1 MAQPELVK
9 DIEARVKK
17 SGDTM
22 TGNLIGKY
30 FQGTWLQTTSITDLG
45 SSPSKIAVIK
55 DDGWIYYRTPSELAN
70 DIGLTGNYVLK
81 SGDTMTG
88 NLTAPTFIG
97 SLQGNA
103 SSSTYSTYTYYRDTR
118 NANEM
123 PLDMLKGVSLH
134 LKSNSA
140 DGLSDGLSYHPVL
153 MLRDWNDLSGGPFAE
168 LTITG
173 NQNLYFR
180 SSTTN
185 ADNTWNP
192 WRKVL
197 TDYNYTS
204 ILNNTYLPLTG
215 GTLSG
220 SVKIAGGTFNYS
232 TIQNGT
238 SNSDRNVWFSASG
251 SRGIPCYN
259 DNFKYNPSTNTLTVG
274 NVKGTISSSYYL
286 KGRTYWESW
295 ANNGN
300 YSGIQYLQG
309 QLPSS
314 TTPTANKVYLGS
326 SGEYSVISAPSNTY
340 QNGGTNNPCNVML
353 LRLYW
358 GTTYFREFSS
368 SPNND
373 TIMTRNVKN
382 GSADPWRRLWQ
393 EGDAVTGAVWN
404 DYAECREAD
413 TIEPGYVLV
422 ETGDD
427 TLTKS
432 TERLSPFAGVSSDTW
447 GFSQGETD
455 KAKTPIAVAGRVL
468 VYPWQDR
475 NNYKPGDC
483 VCAAPE
489 GKVDIMTRE
498 EIIQYPDRI
507 VGTVS
512 SVPTYDKWG
521 GGENADREPV
531 DVDGRIWIKVR

>member
-9 DIEARVKK
+9 DIEARVKI

-30 FQGTWLQTTSITDLG
+30 FQGTWLQTSQVADLG
-45 SSPSKIAVIK
+45 KSPSRIAVIR
-55 DDGWIYYRTPSELAN
+55 DDGWLYYRTPSELAS
-70 DIGLTGNYVLK
+70 DIGLTGNYILK

-103 SSSTYSTYTYYRDTR
+103 SSSTYSTYVYYRDTR

-153 MLRDWNDLSGGPFAE
+153 MLRDWNDLTGGPFAE

-180 SSTTN
+180 SSTAN

-197 TDYNYTS
+197 TDYNYSS
-204 ILNNTYLPLTG
+204 ILNNIYLPLTG
-215 GTLSG
+215 GTMTGGIVFTGSNGVKTRHIDGESTAFAGDLYLNYSVNAPIHVGHSGTYTISADGSYYSGTSAGATKLNSLRTINGNTHAQALQNEFNNYKASIPRNCLINYYSSAYSNGSQYMGYFLSG
-220 SVKIAGGTFNYS
+220 YDSNPYGGFFVAHYDTPY
-232 TIQNGT
+232 
-238 SNSDRNVWFSASG
+238 
-251 SRGIPCYN
+251 Y
-259 DNFKYNPSTNTLTVG
+259 VG
-274 NVKGTISSSYYL
+274 ISS
-286 KGRTYWESW
+286 
-295 ANNGN
+295 GN
-300 YSGIQYLQG
+300 FVQS
-309 QLPSS
+309 
-314 TTPTANKVYLGS
+314 
-326 SGEYSVISAPSNTY
+326 
-340 QNGGTNNPCNVML
+340 
-353 LRLYW
+353 
-358 GTTYFREFSS
+358 
-368 SPNND
+368 
-373 TIMTRNVKN
+373 
-382 GSADPWRRLWQ
+382 RLWKS
-393 EGDAVTGAVWN
+393 GDSVTGAVWN

-427 TLTKS
+427 SLTKS

-483 VCAAPE
+483 VCTAPE

-531 DVDGRIWIKVR
+531 DVNGRIWIKVR

>member
-55 DDGWIYYRTPSELAN
+55 DDGWIYYRTPSELAK
-70 DIGLTGNYVLK
+70 DIGLTSSNYVRSFYETNEYFDSFTSNNLV
-81 SGDTMTG
+81 GINYCGAGTG
-88 NLTAPTFIG
+88 GEFYIG
-97 SLQGNA
+97 REWGKN
-103 SSSTYSTYTYYRDTR
+103 
-118 NANEM
+118 
-123 PLDMLKGVSLH
+123 
-134 LKSNSA
+134 
-140 DGLSDGLSYHPVL
+140 SDGNNFG
-153 MLRDWNDLSGGPFAE
+153 MQLRFSGWNGQLYTRSFNGWGAQWSDW
-168 LTITG
+168 LT
-173 NQNLYFR
+173 Y
-180 SSTTN
+180 
-185 ADNTWNP
+185 
-192 WRKVL
+192 
-197 TDYNYTS
+197 
-204 ILNNTYLPLTG
+204 LNNTNFGNYALPLTG
-215 GTLSG
+215 GTLTGRLYIKIMDNQILLGDDQYKKTILRNDGSDFWLLVSDVGSNEFNSLRPFRFNLSSG
-220 SVKIAGGTFNYS
+220 QVYISHGLNITGGTFNYS
-232 TIQNGT
+232 SIQNGS
-238 SNSDRNVWFSASG
+238 SNADRNVWFSTSS
-251 SRGIPCYN
+251 SRGTPCFN

-274 NVKGTISSSYYL
+274 SITGNAATATTSGKADTLGINATANLSGCLQYIQQSEQTSGNDLPTAGWHHVLKMNHGVGDTYYKRL
-286 KGRTYWESW
+286 LAFNFWG
-295 ANNGN
+295 
-300 YSGIQYLQG
+300 
-309 QLPSS
+309 
-314 TTPTANKVYLGS
+314 ANKVYTATAEGDGVVGAWKKFWL
-326 SGEYSVISAPSNTY
+326 
-340 QNGGTNNPCNVML
+340 
-353 LRLYW
+353 
-358 GTTYFREFSS
+358 
-368 SPNND
+368 
-373 TIMTRNVKN
+373 
-382 GSADPWRRLWQ
+382 

-427 TLTKS
+427 SLMKS

-531 DVDGRIWIKVR
+531 DVNGRIWIKVR

>member
-30 FQGTWLQTTSITDLG
+30 FQGTWLQSTSITDLG
-45 SSPSKIAVIK
+45 SSPSKIAVINN
-55 DDGWIYYRTPSELAN
+55 DGWIYYRTPSELAK
-70 DIGLTGNYVLK
+70 DIGLTSSNYVRSFYETNEYFDSFTSNNLVGINYCGAGTGGEFYIGREWGKNSDGNNFGMQLRFSGQNGQLYTRSFNGWGAQWSDWLTYLNNNNFGNYAL
-81 SGDTMTG
+81 
-88 NLTAPTFIG
+88 P
-97 SLQGNA
+97 
-103 SSSTYSTYTYYRDTR
+103 
-118 NANEM
+118 
-123 PLDMLKGVSLH
+123 
-134 LKSNSA
+134 
-140 DGLSDGLSYHPVL
+140 
-153 MLRDWNDLSGGPFAE
+153 LSGGEMKGPI
-168 LTITG
+168 TIP
-173 NQNLYFR
+173 NNYALYG
-180 SSTTN
+180 
-185 ADNTWNP
+185 
-192 WRKVL
+192 
-197 TDYNYTS
+197 
-204 ILNNTYLPLTG
+204 ILG
-215 GTLSG
+215 
-220 SVKIAGGTFNYS
+220 
-232 TIQNGT
+232 
-238 SNSDRNVWFSASG
+238 SNSS
-251 SRGIPCYN
+251 
-259 DNFKYNPSTNTLTVG
+259 
-274 NVKGTISSSYYL
+274 TISSNVGGL
-286 KGRTYWESW
+286 TWFD
-295 ANNGN
+295 
-300 YSGIQYLQG
+300 LQG
-309 QLPSS
+309 
-314 TTPTANKVYLGS
+314 TAGAAVDINDTPTNGWWYILRNRHTNQSNNYYTDIAIPFNDTSIYYKIIRGGALAQSWTKLLDTNNYASALDNRYFTKSQIQNKGLLKDFGFQTTS
-326 SGEYSVISAPSNTY
+326 SNLASMLSSNQFTVFTNWWDSSNTY
-340 QNGGTNNPCNVML
+340 MPYIYGSGIMIPHLDANFRSFIYGRCDSSDVYYGWVGGTNYNSNPLNYSISWKRFWL
-353 LRLYW
+353 
-358 GTTYFREFSS
+358 
-368 SPNND
+368 
-373 TIMTRNVKN
+373 
-382 GSADPWRRLWQ
+382 Q
-393 EGDAVTGAVWN
+393 GDAVTGAVWN

-427 TLTKS
+427 SLTKS

-531 DVDGRIWIKVR
+531 DVNGRIWIKVR

>member
-1 MAQPELVK
+1 MAQPEVIK

-30 FQGTWLQTTSITDLG
+30 FQGTWLQTTDITDLG

-55 DDGWIYYRTPSELAN
+55 DDGWIYYRTPSELAK
-70 DIGLTGNYVLK
+70 DIGLTNSNYVRSFYETNEYFDSFTSNNLV
-81 SGDTMTG
+81 GINYCGAGTG
-88 NLTAPTFIG
+88 GEFYIG
-97 SLQGNA
+97 REWGKN
-103 SSSTYSTYTYYRDTR
+103 
-118 NANEM
+118 
-123 PLDMLKGVSLH
+123 
-134 LKSNSA
+134 
-140 DGLSDGLSYHPVL
+140 SDGNNFG
-153 MLRDWNDLSGGPFAE
+153 MQLRFSGWNGQLYTRSFNGWGAQWSDW
-168 LTITG
+168 LT
-173 NQNLYFR
+173 Y
-180 SSTTN
+180 
-185 ADNTWNP
+185 
-192 WRKVL
+192 
-197 TDYNYTS
+197 
-204 ILNNTYLPLTG
+204 LNNTNFGNYALPLTG
-215 GTLSG
+215 GTLTGPLSLVNNAWNLAG
-220 SVKIAGGTFNYS
+220 DDSYFGDQNIAGAFCIKGH
-232 TIQNGT
+232 NGNT
-238 SNSDRNVWFSASG
+238 NLSFFQYGGSNVGKITWDGSQFVFSHIINGNISG
-251 SRGIPCYN
+251 N
-259 DNFKYNPSTNTLTVG
+259 AATA
-274 NVKGTISSSYYL
+274 SSSYYL

-300 YSGIQYLQG
+300 YSGVQYLQG
-309 QLPSS
+309 QLASS
-314 TTPTANKVYLGS
+314 TTPVANKVYLGS
-326 SGEYSVISAPSNTY
+326 SGEYSVISAPTNTY

-353 LRLYW
+353 LRFYW
-358 GTTYFREFSS
+358 GTTYFREISS

-382 GSADPWRRLWQ
+382 GSPDPWRRIWQ
-393 EGDAVTGAVWN
+393 EGESVTGAVWN

-427 TLTKS
+427 SLTKS

-498 EIIQYPDRI
+498 EIIQCPDRI

-531 DVDGRIWIKVR
+531 DVNGRIWIKVR